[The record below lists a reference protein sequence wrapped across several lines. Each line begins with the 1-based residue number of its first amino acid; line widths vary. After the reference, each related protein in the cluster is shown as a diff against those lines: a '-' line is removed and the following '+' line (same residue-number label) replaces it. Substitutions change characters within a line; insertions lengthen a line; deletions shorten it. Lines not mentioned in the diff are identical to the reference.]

1 MIQLTSHGR
10 RGGLGVRFLHERCL
24 LHPESRMLD
33 SKPSMTDFFVKT
45 FFSDRELVWF
55 LNSPLN
61 LVYPRPGAPAP
72 MAGHGPWVFL
82 WVFGL
87 G

>member
-33 SKPSMTDFFVKT
+33 SKPPMANFFVKT
-45 FFSDRELVWF
+45 KYVFSDRELVWF

-61 LVYPRPGAPAP
+61 LVYLFRT
-72 MAGHGPWVFL
+72 V
-82 WVFGL
+82 
-87 G
+87 